1 MATVPNPMKL
11 VMLAARGLA
20 ELKDD
25 DLRGNQLH
33 LELEVS
39 VWLRRSG
46 ADLASVP
53 RALLALRQ
61 TLLEVSA
68 LDADSE
74 PVPLVI
80 QDTQQAVASLCV
92 YLHGLVARGAA
103 SLGLERGD
111 FVDAALAHLSQTASD
126 ARLTS

>member
-39 VWLRRSG
+39 LWLRRSG
-46 ADLASVP
+46 ADLALVP
-53 RALLALRQ
+53 RALFALRQ
-61 TLLEVSA
+61 TLLDVSG

-92 YLHGLVARGAA
+92 YLHGLIARGAA
-103 SLGLERGD
+103 SLDMERSE
-111 FVDAALAHLSQTASD
+111 FIEVALAHLGKAAPG

>member
-25 DLRGNQLH
+25 DVRGNRLH
-33 LELEVS
+33 LDLEVS

-61 TLLEVSA
+61 TVLEVSA
-68 LDADSE
+68 LDAESE

-80 QDTQQAVASLCV
+80 QDTQQAVGSLCV

-103 SLGLERGD
+103 SLGMERGD
-111 FVDAALAHLSQTASD
+111 FVEAALAHLTQASSG

>member
-1 MATVPNPMKL
+1 MATAPNPTKL

-20 ELKDD
+20 ELRDD
-25 DLRGNQLH
+25 ELRGNQLQ

-53 RALLALRQ
+53 RALLALRKA
-61 TLLEVSA
+61 LLEVSA
-68 LDADSE
+68 LDAASE

-80 QDTQQAVASLCV
+80 EDTQQAVANLCV
-92 YLHGLVARGAA
+92 YLYGLIARGAA
-103 SLGLERGD
+103 SLDMERGD
-111 FVDAALAHLSQTASD
+111 LVEATLAHMGQAASG

>member
-1 MATVPNPMKL
+1 MATAPNPTKL

-20 ELKDD
+20 ELRDD
-25 DLRGNQLH
+25 ELRGNQLH

-53 RALLALRQ
+53 RMLLALRQ
-61 TLLEVSA
+61 TLLDVSA

-74 PVPLVI
+74 PVPLVL
-80 QDTQQAVASLCV
+80 QDTQRAVASLCA
-92 YLHGLVARGAA
+92 YLYGLVARGAA
-103 SLGLERGD
+103 SLDMERGA
-111 FVDAALAHLSQTASD
+111 FVEIALAHLSQPASG
-126 ARLTS
+126 ARRTS